1 MFTLSFGKIVVVVLA
16 ILAAWKGMRLVSAL
30 QRKLEASERP
40 PQPSPRSTATAPPE
54 PTELVACPRCG
65 TYVPN
70 GTWCPSVEEC
80 RVRKA

>member
-16 ILAAWKGMRLVSAL
+16 IIAAWKGVRLLTAL
-30 QRKLEASERP
+30 QRKLEAGQQP
-40 PQPSPRSTATAPPE
+40 PAPPPRATAAAE
-54 PTELVACPRCG
+54 PTELVPCPRCG